1 MLNLYLSLL
10 GKVPVM
16 GLILLAASSVI
27 VGDFSA
33 KLWSINSK
41 KEYLFLSF
49 VGYFFSAF
57 FYIPTLLR
65 QGLIVSSIM
74 WGLIST
80 IGFVVIGL
88 LIFKETLSFFQI
100 IAVVLGVI
108 SLLILT
114 IFE

>member
-16 GLILLAASSVI
+16 GLILLAATSVV

-33 KLWSINSK
+33 KMWSVNNK
-41 KEYLFLSF
+41 KEFLLLAF
-49 VGYFFSAF
+49 AGYFFSAF

-65 QGLIVSSIM
+65 QGLIITSIV
-74 WGLIST
+74 WGLLST
-80 IGFVVIGL
+80 LGFIAIGL
-88 LIFKETLSFFQI
+88 LIFKETLSISQTV
-100 IAVVLGVI
+100 AVVLGAV
-108 SLLILT
+108 SLLILA